1 MSRVSAAGLLALVM
15 LAGAAGAA
23 DTKPPVA
30 APSGAAGTAP
40 APVIEARVLDL
51 LKASSAALAA
61 ARTLQFTA
69 VVSYEAPSLLGPPLV
84 FSTRSQ
90 VALERPDKLRVLT
103 AADGPATEFYL
114 DGKTITAF
122 APAEKLVAVAPAPPT
137 LDAAL
142 KYAYDTAAIY
152 FPFTDF
158 LQPDTYSELRDGLK
172 LAYYVG
178 QSRVVGGVTTDIV
191 ALAYDNL
198 FMQLWIGADDKL
210 PRRARAMYRND
221 PLLLRHD
228 LELSDWKINAP
239 LPAST
244 FVAAGAASAARIPL
258 TAPVAPAKAGKPAG
272 KAP

>member
-1 MSRVSAAGLLALVM
+1 VRRAFSAALLTALGALAGPAMGADGGKPAAGPAALVVE
-15 LAGAAGAA
+15 
-23 DTKPPVA
+23 P
-30 APSGAAGTAP
+30 
-40 APVIEARVLDL
+40 RVLEI

-61 ARTLQFTA
+61 ARTVQFTA

-84 FSTRSQ
+84 FSTRSE
-90 VALERPDKLRVLT
+90 VALERPDRLRVIT

-142 KYAYDTAAIY
+142 KYAYDTGAIY

-158 LQPDTYSELRDGLK
+158 LQPDSYAELRDGLK
-172 LAYYVG
+172 LAYYIG
-178 QSRVVGGVTTDIV
+178 QSRVVGGVTTDMV

-198 FMQLWIGADDKL
+198 FMQVWIGADDKL
-210 PRRARAMYRND
+210 PRRARAVYRND

-228 LELSDWKINAP
+228 MELSGWKLNAP

-244 FVAAGAASAARIPL
+244 FTAAGAATAARIPL
-258 TAPVAPAKAGKPAG
+258 AAPVAPAKAGQPAA